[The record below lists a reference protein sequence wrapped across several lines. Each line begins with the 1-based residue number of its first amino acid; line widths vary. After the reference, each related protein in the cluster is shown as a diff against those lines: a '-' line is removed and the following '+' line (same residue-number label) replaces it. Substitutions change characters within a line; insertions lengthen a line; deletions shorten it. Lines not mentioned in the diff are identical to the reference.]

1 MAEGLLYVDRC
12 IIFRI
17 RTSAIID
24 FFCIK
29 AEGVRVAVS
38 AVERILSSQ
47 LLED

>member
-1 MAEGLLYVDRC
+1 MYVDRC

-17 RTSAIID
+17 RTNKPSAIID
-24 FFCIK
+24 FICIK

-38 AVERILSSQ
+38 AVERILSCQ